1 MRDFSFDI
9 FRLLVRKLRKA
20 GYEFRTL
27 QDYIANP
34 EGRVVLIRHDID
46 LVAASAL
53 RFAKVEHELG
63 VSASYY
69 FRTINTTFKPEIIK
83 QVAGLGH
90 EIGYH
95 YEDLAKTNGDME
107 AAIKRFSANLDEFRK
122 LYPVRTICMHG
133 SAGSP
138 YDPRDMWKNYN
149 MADYG
154 IVAEP
159 YLSLDF
165 NKVYYMS
172 DTSQRWNGNKVAI
185 RDKVQSSFNLS
196 FTTTWDILD
205 GIDKLPDQVMLTMH
219 PELWTETFWGWL
231 AIKGI
236 FTGHSLYKT
245 KYRNKRVKR
254 QQAKQGDNS

>member
-1 MRDFSFDI
+1 MRDFSFDM
-9 FRLLVRKLRKA
+9 FKLLVRKLQLA
-20 GYEFRTL
+20 GFEFRTL
-27 QDYIANP
+27 QDYMANP

-69 FRTINTTFKPEIIK
+69 FRTIKTTFNPGIIT
-83 QVAGLGH
+83 QVSSLGH

-95 YEDLAKTNGDME
+95 YEDLAKTNGDMIS
-107 AAIKRFSANLDEFRK
+107 AIQRFSANLDEFRK

-138 YDPRDMWKNYN
+138 YDPRDMWKKYN

-154 IVAEP
+154 IIAEP

-165 NKVYYMS
+165 DKIYYMS

-185 RDKVQSSFNLS
+185 RDKVQTSFDLS
-196 FTTTWDILD
+196 FTSTWDILA
-205 GIDKLPDQVMLTMH
+205 GINKLPGQVMLTIH
-219 PELWTETFWGWL
+219 PELWTETFGGWL
-231 AIKGI
+231 AIKCI
-236 FTGHSLYKT
+236 FMGHSYYKT
-245 KYRNKRVKR
+245 KYRNKWVKR
-254 QQAKQGDNS
+254 QQASKEDNS